1 VTKSTSERRASAL
14 RRCDRDDA
22 GNSGRPGV
30 VLEPAA
36 RTAHVALAVA
46 SGFGSIGGLATE
58 AALLARLRAECERRV
73 RSARFRRA
81 IDRQQTAATAMLA
94 LLTRVNGDLY
104 AGTASHEDYVTAAAS
119 LTAVVIVH
127 GYAYAMHAGATAA
140 YLARDGEIVSLTR
153 DDVFDE
159 VSRPLLVRALAVAPV
174 LDVTISSAILA
185 AGRCD
190 RPGRTAFA
198 RCRRAT
204 RLTRKSRCERSGRT
218 RAVARFE
225 QEDAIPSD
233 ARGIAV
239 RPWLP
244 MPAIA
249 RFAAAIAFLT
259 AAVFAH

>member
-1 VTKSTSERRASAL
+1 MTLAIRGDRASCLSLQLA
-14 RRCDRDDA
+14 
-22 GNSGRPGV
+22 P
-30 VLEPAA
+30 
-36 RTAHVALAVA
+36 RTWLLAVA

-58 AALLARLRAECERRV
+58 AALLARLRAECDRRV

-81 IDRQQTAATAMLA
+81 IERPQTAATAMLA

-104 AGTASHEDYVTAAAS
+104 ASTASHEDYVTAAAS
-119 LTAVVIVH
+119 LTAVVIVQ
-127 GYAYAMHAGATAA
+127 GYAYAVHAGATAA

-159 VSRPLLVRALAVAPV
+159 RSRPLLVRALAVAPM
-174 LDVTISSAILA
+174 LDVTTSSAILA
-185 AGRCD
+185 PGDAIVLVGRRLRD
-190 RPGRTAFA
+190 AAERHALLGNLGASDPGEHV
-198 RCRRAT
+198 
-204 RLTRKSRCERSGRT
+204 L
-218 RAVARFE
+218 VARFE
-225 QEDAIPSD
+225 QDDAIPSD
-233 ARGIAV
+233 ARGVAA

>member
-1 VTKSTSERRASAL
+1 MTLAIRGDRASCLSLQLA
-14 RRCDRDDA
+14 
-22 GNSGRPGV
+22 P
-30 VLEPAA
+30 
-36 RTAHVALAVA
+36 RTWLLAVA

-185 AGRCD
+185 PGDAIVLVGRRLRD
-190 RPGRTAFA
+190 AA
-198 RCRRAT
+198 ERRA
-204 RLTRKSRCERSGRT
+204 LLGNLDASDPGEHVL
-218 RAVARFE
+218 VARFE